1 MVILKKELR
10 HKKTYAFFTMFPF
23 FIDKNSSF
31 RFDIE
36 LQRQFEDY
44 TRLPIVD

>member
-1 MVILKKELR
+1 MV
-10 HKKTYAFFTMFPF
+10 PF
-23 FIDKNSSF
+23 FIDKKSYF